1 MPTGVWKFL
10 HVLLSM
16 SFAASVIGAHLNAM
30 LLRRT
35 TDWNRRVA
43 LLEANHRNTLVFGLG
58 SLLLLGVLGN
68 LSAIALG
75 YRMSSDTWLRAV
87 NGLWLVTLA
96 LQLALEIPAA
106 ARALAE
112 ARRGADAGAAPDYPR
127 ALARW
132 RMSNGVL
139 LLVLVAFVGLMV
151 FRWKS

>member
-16 SFAASVIGAHLNAM
+16 SFAASVIGAHMNAM
-30 LLRRT
+30 LLGRT
-35 TDWNRRVA
+35 ADWNRRVT
-43 LLEANHRNTLVFGLG
+43 LLEANHHLTLILGLG

-68 LSAIALG
+68 VSAITLG
-75 YRMSSDTWLRAV
+75 YGMRTDSWLRVA
-87 NGLWLVTLA
+87 NGLWLATVA
-96 LQLALEIPAA
+96 LMLALEIPAA

-112 ARRGADAGAAPDYPR
+112 ARRGADAGAAPDYDR

-132 RMSNGVL
+132 RMSNGML